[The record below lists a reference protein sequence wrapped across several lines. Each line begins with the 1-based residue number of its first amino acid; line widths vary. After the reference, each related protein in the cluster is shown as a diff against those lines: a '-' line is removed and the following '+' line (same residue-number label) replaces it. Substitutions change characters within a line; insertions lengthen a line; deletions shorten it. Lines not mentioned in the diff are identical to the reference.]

1 MAGELDVFAKST
13 GWICNAMSFASS
25 SRNWTLAL
33 HLAMSAAGLGNSEPR
48 VDDERCACIA
58 ITSR

>member
-1 MAGELDVFAKST
+1 MYLQSQLDGFAMR
-13 GWICNAMSFASS
+13 CFASS

-58 ITSR
+58 ITSQ